1 METLN
6 ENDWIL
12 KLLFGISFIAVT
24 LLLGKVI
31 EPIFLALDICPGDYN
46 VLAQFMSGLL
56 VLLIFA
62 LLILVIQCIYYW
74 FSKEFAIARYCK
86 LPLTKKKLLQEKKKD
101 YFLLH
106 QSILNML
113 QNN

>member
-1 METLN
+1 MKNNFTNKKNFWMETLN

-31 EPIFLALDICPGDYN
+31 EPIFVALDIYPGDYN

-56 VLLIFA
+56 VLLIFV

-74 FSKEFAIARYCK
+74 FSKDLVLY
-86 LPLTKKKLLQEKKKD
+86 EKEKTNDRK
-101 YFLLH
+101 
-106 QSILNML
+106 
-113 QNN
+113 